1 MRYTKLIFTVLI
13 ALILASC
20 SHIYG
25 DRGFIKDKDK
35 EYLKA
40 QNIAP
45 IRIPPGYSSN
55 TIQSIYPVS
64 NREYPRPPQNL
75 DLTPPELGVVDNSLG
90 RDKKP

>member
-1 MRYTKLIFTVLI
+1 MRYAHLVFTVFI
-13 ALILASC
+13 MLILASC

-45 IRIPPGYSSN
+45 IRIPPGYSSS
-55 TIQSIYPVS
+55 TIQSLYPVS
-64 NREYPRPPQNL
+64 NRQYAQPTQNL
-75 DLTPPELGVVDNSLG
+75 DLTPPELNTTG
-90 RDKKP
+90 K